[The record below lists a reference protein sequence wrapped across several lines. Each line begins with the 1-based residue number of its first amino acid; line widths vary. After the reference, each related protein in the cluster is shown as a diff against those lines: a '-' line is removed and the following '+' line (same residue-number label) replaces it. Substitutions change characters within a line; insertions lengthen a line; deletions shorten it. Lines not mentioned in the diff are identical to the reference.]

1 MAVRLLTRWLAA
13 LCLLAAGLTGAA
25 AEEFR
30 TPSIT
35 AVRVEWRAVVDQL
48 RTEIGTRP
56 AIASRFTFAGQRRVP
71 AWDPRATPALVQLNA
86 INASLFAGIGRSP
99 VPVLLPFD
107 TAGYLEDQADGTP
120 TAAVALPGR
129 FQSRRPVSRRSGRL
143 RRGVFAAAQ
152 RRRASRTFAKPVEV
166 QITGSILIYDL
177 ADPLGGRGEP
187 VKALAAQ
194 FPDMRRF
201 IREGYV
207 RYAFTRFGVPYVV
220 SIQCL
225 DSAPR
230 ARRLACREA
239 YPIAE
244 RFLKALRIA
253 GGQPAQPRHDISS
266 EIAERPTAVSP
277 DFTYYPGG
285 DIIARSSVRRR
296 GGRADFAAYSQIRFP
311 LERAPTAIRSQ
322 SFGRKNSESGP
333 RRLSVA
339 GQFLRSPQLPGR
351 AMRRRL
357 RAPGPGYPPRALPA
371 EQQQRKQLPSRKQAV
386 VAVRDS
392 ILIRSLKQQAATLQI
407 NSSNEHIRFRYMHM
421 NPSAMDADGI
431 LNGRRVAEGEKIGVV
446 SNYLDFPNGTSYHLH
461 FDIQVFT
468 RDGWIWVNPYTTLIA
483 SYERLIRAAAA
494 RSAPILRLSP
504 PWRTLCRSLSAA
516 AKAGRTKASPA
527 NPKWS
532 TDVRFDGRSRLKS
545 GHHARSEMSWKTI
558 SCACVFVAQRELSA
572 KLEAFQS
579 MFNSCQTRFEQFQML
594 DAELRGLPLVQ
605 DLGGRARMTL
615 AG

>member
-1 MAVRLLTRWLAA
+1 MAVRLLRRWLAV

-25 AEEFR
+25 AQEFR
-30 TPSIT
+30 TPSIS

-71 AWDPRATPALVQLNA
+71 ASDPRATPALVQLNA
-86 INASLFAGIGRSP
+86 INASMFAGIGRST

-107 TAGYLEDQADGTP
+107 TAGHLEDQADGTP
-120 TAAVALPGR
+120 LPLSRYQADFSRADLFHAGPAGYDAVFSLQPGVGG
-129 FQSRRPVSRRSGRL
+129 SRI
-143 RRGVFAAAQ
+143 
-152 RRRASRTFAKPVEV
+152 FAKPVEV
-166 QITGSILIYDL
+166 QITGSMLVYDL
-177 ADPLGGRGEP
+177 ADPLGGRGQP

-194 FPDMRRF
+194 FPDMRRS

-207 RYAFTRFGVPYVV
+207 RYTFTRFGVPYVV

-266 EIAERPTAVSP
+266 ETAERPTAVSP

-311 LERAPTAIRSQ
+311 LEKAPTAIRSQ
-322 SFGRKNSESGP
+322 SFGGKNSLAGRGVYPWRDNFCEARSFQVGQCAAGFGHQGQDIRPAPCPPNSNSESSCHP
-333 RRLSVA
+333 
-339 GQFLRSPQLPGR
+339 
-351 AMRRRL
+351 
-357 RAPGPGYPPRALPA
+357 
-371 EQQQRKQLPSRKQAV
+371 RKQSV
-386 VAVRDS
+386 VAVRDGV
-392 ILIRSLKQQAATLQI
+392 LIRSLKQQAATLQI
-407 NSSNEHIRFRYMHM
+407 NTRNEHIRFRYMHM

-483 SYERLIRAAAA
+483 SYERLIRSRGREIGTDPPIAAAVAHALPEDVFRNNA
-494 RSAPILRLSP
+494 RE
-504 PWRTLCRSLSAA
+504 
-516 AKAGRTKASPA
+516 GRE
-527 NPKWS
+527 N
-532 TDVRFDGRSRLKS
+532 
-545 GHHARSEMSWKTI
+545 
-558 SCACVFVAQRELSA
+558 
-572 KLEAFQS
+572 
-579 MFNSCQTRFEQFQML
+579 
-594 DAELRGLPLVQ
+594 
-605 DLGGRARMTL
+605 
-615 AG
+615 